1 MIWQQYQPTL
11 LALSIV
17 LLSGCAS
24 NINSQQREQ
33 APNNVPQQ
41 WQQKTSAPVLHVQQQ
56 WLTQLQNPQLN
67 KLVEQALKNN
77 QQLLQSSYDVAIQK
91 QQLIVSGAALWPT
104 LDLSA
109 RTSRSK
115 NNRPISYNN
124 ASSVSLNLGYEV
136 DLWGKLSDSNR
147 QANLN
152 YLAQQARFEQAKQQ
166 LVADVVKG
174 WFDVVTAKQLLDLYK
189 RREANALQNLDII
202 ESGYRQGLNEA
213 LDVYLARNELNNERS
228 RIATQQASLLTT
240 ARVLE
245 RLLGDY
251 PKGIISANND
261 LPVIN
266 TDIPLGLPSE
276 LITRKPT
283 LRANWYQLLASDANL
298 AYAHK
303 QRFPSI
309 NLTASLSDTTD
320 RVSDLFSPSSL
331 AWSLLGSISAPIFN
345 GGRLKANEEIAR
357 LNSQK
362 QEQQYLQTL
371 YDAFSDVENA
381 ITLQQSLKAQYTSTL
396 EAQEN
401 ALAAEQLSFE
411 QYQSG
416 LVSYTTVLDAQGR
429 SFDAQS
435 SLISIK
441 NQLIANRVNL
451 HLALGGDF
459 ANTSTEL
466 QSNSNEN

>member
-33 APNNVPQQ
+33 APSNVPQQ

-67 KLVEQALKNN
+67 QFVEQALKNN
-77 QQLLQSSYDVAIQK
+77 QQLLQNSYDVAIQK

-115 NNRPISYNN
+115 DNRPVSYDN
-124 ASSVSLNLGYEV
+124 ASAVSLDLTYEV
-136 DLWGKLSDSNR
+136 DLWGKLSDSKR
-147 QANLN
+147 EANLN

-166 LVADVVKG
+166 LVADVVTS
-174 WFDVVTAKQLLDLYK
+174 WFDVVSAQQLLDLFK
-189 RREANALQNLDII
+189 RREENAQQSLEII
-202 ESGYRQGLNEA
+202 ESGYRQGINEA
-213 LDVYLARNELNNERS
+213 LDVYLARNELNTERT
-228 RIATQQASLLTT
+228 RIATQQANLS
-240 ARVLE
+240 ASSRILE
-245 RLLGDY
+245 RLLGEY
-251 PKGIISANND
+251 PKGAISANSD

-283 LRANWYQLLASDANL
+283 LRASWYELLASDASL

-303 QRFPSI
+303 QRFPSL
-309 NLTASLSDTTD
+309 NLTASLSDSTD

-331 AWSLLGSISAPIFN
+331 AWSLLGSISAPLFE

-357 LNSQK
+357 LNTQK
-362 QEQQYLQTL
+362 QEQLYLQTL
-371 YDAFSDVENA
+371 YDAFGDVENA
-381 ITLQQSLKAQYTSTL
+381 ISQQQSLKAQYISTL

-416 LVSYTTVLDAQGR
+416 LVTYTTVLDAQDR

-435 SLISIK
+435 SLIEIK
-441 NQLIANRVNL
+441 NQLIANRINL
-451 HLALGGDF
+451 HIALGGDF
-459 ANTSTEL
+459 AKPSSEL
-466 QSNSNEN
+466 KSNNNEN

>member
-240 ARVLE
+240 ARALE

-303 QRFPSI
+303 QRFPSL

>member
-1 MIWQQYQPTL
+1 M
-11 LALSIV
+11 
-17 LLSGCAS
+17 
-24 NINSQQREQ
+24 
-33 APNNVPQQ
+33 
-41 WQQKTSAPVLHVQQQ
+41 
-56 WLTQLQNPQLN
+56 
-67 KLVEQALKNN
+67 
-77 QQLLQSSYDVAIQK
+77 
-91 QQLIVSGAALWPT
+91 
-104 LDLSA
+104 
-109 RTSRSK
+109 
-115 NNRPISYNN
+115 
-124 ASSVSLNLGYEV
+124 
-136 DLWGKLSDSNR
+136 
-147 QANLN
+147 
-152 YLAQQARFEQAKQQ
+152 
-166 LVADVVKG
+166 
-174 WFDVVTAKQLLDLYK
+174 
-189 RREANALQNLDII
+189 
-202 ESGYRQGLNEA
+202 
-213 LDVYLARNELNNERS
+213 
-228 RIATQQASLLTT
+228 
-240 ARVLE
+240 
-245 RLLGDY
+245 
-251 PKGIISANND
+251 
-261 LPVIN
+261 
-266 TDIPLGLPSE
+266 
-276 LITRKPT
+276 
-283 LRANWYQLLASDANL
+283 

-303 QRFPSI
+303 QRFPSL

>member
-1 MIWQQYQPTL
+1 M
-11 LALSIV
+11 
-17 LLSGCAS
+17 
-24 NINSQQREQ
+24 
-33 APNNVPQQ
+33 
-41 WQQKTSAPVLHVQQQ
+41 
-56 WLTQLQNPQLN
+56 
-67 KLVEQALKNN
+67 
-77 QQLLQSSYDVAIQK
+77 
-91 QQLIVSGAALWPT
+91 
-104 LDLSA
+104 
-109 RTSRSK
+109 
-115 NNRPISYNN
+115 
-124 ASSVSLNLGYEV
+124 SLNLGYEV

-303 QRFPSI
+303 QRFPSL